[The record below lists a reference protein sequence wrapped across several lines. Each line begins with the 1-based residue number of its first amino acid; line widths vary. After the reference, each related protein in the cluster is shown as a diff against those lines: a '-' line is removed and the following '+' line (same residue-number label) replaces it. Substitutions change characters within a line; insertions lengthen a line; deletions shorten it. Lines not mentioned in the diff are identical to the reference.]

1 MSKKTS
7 RRGRRLI
14 THHSSLI
21 TLIVALAMM
30 SSGCGARRT
39 PNLERVFAGARGRK
53 GKRPIIVIPGI
64 LGSRMVNRRTGEVV
78 WPSAFRSSVDGLSL
92 PATPELE
99 ANRDDLVASR
109 IVETARL
116 AKIAPEVYVYHYLLR
131 ALEDYGGYPEGGRDN
146 PPQGGYEDT
155 FFVFPHHRP
164 RDNLE
169 AARPLVPPVAAPQ
182 LRLRR

>member
-7 RRGRRLI
+7 RQRRRLI

-30 SSGCGARRT
+30 SSGCGARPR
-39 PNLERVFAGARGRK
+39 PNPERVFAGARGRK
-53 GKRPIIVIPGI
+53 GKRPVIVIPGI

-131 ALEDYGGYPEGGRDN
+131 ALEDYGGHPRGGWGK
-146 PPQGGYEDT
+146 PPRSGRQEP
-155 FFVFPHHRP
+155 FFVFPYPLRSL
-164 RDNLE
+164 NLQ
-169 AARPLVPPVAAPQ
+169 PPGPFPPPPPY
-182 LRLRR
+182 L